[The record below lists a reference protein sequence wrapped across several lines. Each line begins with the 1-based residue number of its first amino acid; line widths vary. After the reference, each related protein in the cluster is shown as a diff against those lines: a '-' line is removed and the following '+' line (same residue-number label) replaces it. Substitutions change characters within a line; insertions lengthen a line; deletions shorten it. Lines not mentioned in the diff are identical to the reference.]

1 MEYDELAKFISPRVI
16 SQMETLAKAVSPTSA
31 VYKAIQ
37 YSMPKQTELD
47 RITNAF
53 SKLTQ
58 KNAFTTEINR
68 LQKAFESITID
79 QVANKLAFS
88 SIAAVTAFDDRISSL
103 LKFAQSVPDI
113 YRIFNNSLFCEN
125 TISIAAQKL
134 RDSFDVIS
142 RLQSLKFDF
151 PSILV
156 NQHEGFKTVPYITN
170 RQKVAI
176 LEIEHEQNNNLLL
189 STDDIDNA
197 DCIDTTIQTS
207 IALVDQISHNP
218 EPMLILDTGNF
229 NHEYDL
235 KEALCQ
241 IKPSF
246 YKKLLG
252 AKQSANSNNV
262 EKTRHISVSLREL
275 LKEIINTIVP
285 TDEVKN
291 NYSNKLI
298 GNRGNP
304 SLEIKIDY
312 FFKDITSSSL
322 AEFVKDDIKL
332 IKKITGILSTGVHSE
347 VEFPSDKSLFYLID
361 KVESIIYL
369 LLKYNIHRKP
379 NQEPPHA

>member
-1 MEYDELAKFISPRVI
+1 MTKFISPQVI
-16 SQMETLAKAVSPTSA
+16 RQMETLTKAVSPPSVVSNAFKHT
-31 VYKAIQ
+31 
-37 YSMPKQTELD
+37 MFKQTELD

-53 SKLTQ
+53 SKFTQ
-58 KNAFTTEINR
+58 INAFTTEINR
-68 LQKAFESITID
+68 FQKAFEGITLD

-88 SIAAVTAFDDRISSL
+88 SIVVATALEDRISNL
-103 LKFAQSVPDI
+103 FKFTQSIPDI
-113 YRIFNNSLFCEN
+113 YRIFSNSLFCEN
-125 TISIAAQKL
+125 TISIATQKL
-134 RDSFDVIS
+134 RNSFDAIS
-142 RLQSLKFDF
+142 RLQSLKLDF
-151 PSILV
+151 PSVLV

-176 LEIEHEQNNNLLL
+176 LEIEQEQNNNLLL
-189 STDDIDNA
+189 GTDDIDNA

-218 EPMLILDTGNF
+218 EPMLILDTEHF

-275 LKEIINTIVP
+275 LKEIINTIIP

-298 GNRGNP
+298 DNRGNP

-332 IKKITGILSTGVHSE
+332 IKKITGILNTGVHSE
-347 VEFPSDKSLFYLID
+347 VEFPNDKSLFYLID

-369 LLKYNIHRKP
+369 LLSYNLRRKP
-379 NQEPPHA
+379 EQEPPHA